1 MKLHKTFLAIVIAL
15 GLFAFQALPALA
27 SGGADR
33 T

>member
-15 GLFAFQALPALA
+15 GPFAFQALPALA